1 MSNQDWF
8 EQQNSTPN
16 GYQYNGYQGCNNNCA
31 GGTPYDN
38 QSPKKPKKEKKLR
51 TITAGTLVVCL
62 LLTALIGGGVGA
74 LAVTLATSA
83 NTPAQQEAMLPEAGN
98 SSATQEST
106 EGGSGSV
113 SSGTPSNNIQT
124 SAKTL
129 SQELSIRDIA
139 AKCMP
144 SIVGIDVEIHQNASY
159 YYGEGSTSTGS
170 GSGVILTEDGYIV
183 TNNHVIEGATAIKV
197 YLQDGTSYEAE
208 LIGTDD
214 RLDLA
219 VIKVDAKNLV
229 PATLGNSDDL
239 AVGDP
244 VVAIGNPLGELM
256 STVTGGWISGLNRT
270 IVVDN
275 HEMTLMQTDAA
286 VNPGNSGGG
295 LFNSKG
301 ELVGIVNA
309 KSMGYDVEGLG
320 FAIPID
326 SVLSAITDL
335 MDQGYVSG
343 RPYLGVSMQEV
354 YVNVNGTSQNEQFG
368 FPFNL
373 QRQNYAV
380 RVQIVEVVKG
390 GAADK
395 AGLQIGDMILAVD
408 DTEVKSVN
416 HLINL
421 IGEYNAGDTVTLS
434 IQRGTQSLTLTA
446 TFDEKSA

>member
-1 MSNQDWF
+1 
-8 EQQNSTPN
+8 
-16 GYQYNGYQGCNNNCA
+16 
-31 GGTPYDN
+31 
-38 QSPKKPKKEKKLR
+38 
-51 TITAGTLVVCL
+51 
-62 LLTALIGGGVGA
+62 
-74 LAVTLATSA
+74 
-83 NTPAQQEAMLPEAGN
+83 
-98 SSATQEST
+98 
-106 EGGSGSV
+106 
-113 SSGTPSNNIQT
+113 
-124 SAKTL
+124 
-129 SQELSIRDIA
+129 
-139 AKCMP
+139 
-144 SIVGIDVEIHQNASY
+144 
-159 YYGEGSTSTGS
+159 
-170 GSGVILTEDGYIV
+170 
-183 TNNHVIEGATAIKV
+183 
-197 YLQDGTSYEAE
+197 
-208 LIGTDD
+208 
-214 RLDLA
+214 
-219 VIKVDAKNLV
+219 
-229 PATLGNSDDL
+229 
-239 AVGDP
+239 
-244 VVAIGNPLGELM
+244 
-256 STVTGGWISGLNRT
+256 
-270 IVVDN
+270 
-275 HEMTLMQTDAA
+275 
-286 VNPGNSGGG
+286 
-295 LFNSKG
+295 
-301 ELVGIVNA
+301 
-309 KSMGYDVEGLG
+309 MGYDVEGLG